1 MTNEFESVRDAVDLD
16 GFCELLGLEKRGH
29 HRYVCPFCDSG
40 NGPRHSAAFTVSG
53 SHWKCYACNRYGD
66 VFDLVG
72 AIDGIDGRREQ
83 LTAVAERA
91 GISLEDGRS
100 SPASRHGG
108 VEAKAARKAPSGPT
122 KKTIEDGRMREAE
135 YVTSM
140 RENVEDPV
148 AKGYLL
154 SRGFTQD
161 EIEGFGFGYD
171 PSRRRVIIPWEGSD
185 HYHIDRSVDDSN
197 PKYTK
202 PKSDVVGPQPL
213 YDPSALSSP
222 AFFLVEGALDALA
235 VRACGFKA
243 VALGGT
249 GGRTA
254 VETLSSRKF
263 KGVVIVMLDND
274 NAGISAS
281 EEIGNLL
288 TNAGIPHVFAPHA
301 EHKDAGEWLQ
311 KNRDDLRSFLS
322 KSYTTAIETAAE
334 QREEAYKKALSNLR
348 VLNPSDVAASL
359 FDLSDAFMPIPTGF
373 DSLDRALDGGLQV
386 GLYVL
391 GAVSS
396 LGKTTFCVQLADT
409 VAIQGQPCLFVTIEQ
424 SAAEITAKSLSR
436 LMSCPERAYSTSDI
450 TNVLRRNQWGLED
463 HQKLTQACNT
473 YSTHIA
479 PNLRILEGYRQP
491 TTGDIRS
498 VAELMGD
505 HYGKPPVIF
514 LDYLQLLAPQNE
526 RDTDKQAIDNNVM
539 ALRQMARDLRTP
551 IIVISS
557 LNRSSYS
564 EGVTMDSWKES
575 GAIEYGAD
583 VLLGLQPAG
592 IREHLDAVKDSRT
605 KREADRFIR
614 QSKAGAVRNCELLIL
629 KNRSYRMPESGI
641 PLQFRPCSSSFRE
654 GPAEPDEGSE
664 LAGRHM

>member
-1 MTNEFESVRDAVDLD
+1 MTNDFEAVRDAVDLERI
-16 GFCELLGLEKRGH
+16 CEEIGLEKRGGH
-29 HRYVCPFCDSG
+29 TYVCPFCDSG
-40 NGPRHSAAFTVSG
+40 NGPNHSAAFKVSG
-53 SHWKCYACNRYGD
+53 NHWKCYACGRYGD

-72 AIDGIDGRREQ
+72 GVENIDDRRGQLEAVAQRAGMSLEWPTIAKGSRNDVLKAPRKEPDRKSDEDFEEGRRRE
-83 LTAVAERA
+83 TVYVA
-91 GISLEDGRS
+91 
-100 SPASRHGG
+100 
-108 VEAKAARKAPSGPT
+108 
-122 KKTIEDGRMREAE
+122 
-135 YVTSM
+135 SM
-140 RENVEDPV
+140 RENIANPAATD
-148 AKGYLL
+148 YLL
-154 SRGFTQD
+154 GRGFTRD
-161 EIEGFGFGYD
+161 EIEVFGFGYD

-185 HYHIDRSVDDSN
+185 YYHIDRSIVEAN

-202 PKSDVVGPQPL
+202 PKANVVGPQPL
-213 YDPSALSSP
+213 YDLSALSSP
-222 AFFLVEGALDALA
+222 AFFLVEGAFDALA

-249 GGRTA
+249 GGRSA
-254 VETLSSRKF
+254 VEALSSRKY

-274 NAGISAS
+274 KAGAAAS
-281 EEIGNLL
+281 LEIDHLL
-288 TNAGIPHVFAPHA
+288 TQAEILHVSARTDQ
-301 EHKDAGEWLQ
+301 KDAGEWLQ
-311 KNRDDLRSFLS
+311 SNREGLKEFLS
-322 KSYTTAIETAAE
+322 TTYASAIGAASE
-334 QREEAYKKALSNLR
+334 QREEAYRQALSRLR
-348 VLNPSDVAASL
+348 VLNPSDVAAAL
-359 FDLSDAFMPIPTGF
+359 YDLSDAFMPIKTGF
-373 DSLDRALDGGLQV
+373 ESLDRALDGGLQA

-391 GAVSS
+391 GALSS

-409 VAIQGQPCLFVTIEQ
+409 VAVQGQPCLFVTIEQ

-436 LMSCPERAYSTSDI
+436 LMSCPERQYSTSDI
-450 TNVLRRNQWGLED
+450 TNALRRNRWGLED
-463 HQKLTQACNT
+463 HQRLAKACGT
-473 YSTHIA
+473 YSDLIA
-479 PNLRILEGYRQP
+479 PYLRILEGSKQP

-498 VAELMGD
+498 VAELMAE

-551 IIVISS
+551 VIVISS

-592 IREHLDAVKDSRT
+592 IWEHLDGVKESHM

-614 QSKAGAVRNCELLIL
+614 QSKAGSVRSCELQIL

-641 PLQFRPCSSSFRE
+641 PLLFRPGSSSFKE
-654 GPAEPDEGSE
+654 GCAKRDDAAELVGK
-664 LAGRHM
+664 RI